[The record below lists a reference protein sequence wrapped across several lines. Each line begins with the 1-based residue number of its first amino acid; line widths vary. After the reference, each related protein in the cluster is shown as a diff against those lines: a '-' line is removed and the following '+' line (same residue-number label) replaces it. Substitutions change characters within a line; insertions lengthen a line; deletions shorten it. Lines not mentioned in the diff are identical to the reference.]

1 MKKKKIEL
9 NQKLFL
15 NKEKVASL
23 GNIDQVLG
31 GGRFTADE
39 NCIRPV
45 DNGSVQQVA
54 VSKDWIGGCAVA
66 ASLAMNACQAS
77 GLPVCYGA
85 ISQVG
90 GVCASNPGEGC

>member
-15 NKEKVASL
+15 NKEKITALS
-23 GNIDQVLG
+23 NSDDVLG
-31 GGRFTADE
+31 GGGFTGDE

-45 DNGSVQQVA
+45 DGGDVQQVLL
-54 VSKDWIGGCAVA
+54 SQGWIGGCAFA
-66 ASLAMNACQAS
+66 ASMVMTACQAS
-77 GLPVCYGA
+77 GMGVCYGA

-90 GVCASNPGEGC
+90 NVCASKPGEGC